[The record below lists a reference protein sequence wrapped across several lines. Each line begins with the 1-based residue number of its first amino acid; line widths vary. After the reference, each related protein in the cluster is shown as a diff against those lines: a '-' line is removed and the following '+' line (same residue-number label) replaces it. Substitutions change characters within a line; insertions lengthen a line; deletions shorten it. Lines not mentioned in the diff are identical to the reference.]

1 MKGTGVQKQRKSA
14 LETTCSAKY
23 VSDIAFSNQ
32 EDHNDWVTR
41 LTNSVQMPP
50 YVRGLLRGGLLALTR
65 ENVRIFSDVPGVF
78 SPTAYLYDFGG
89 SDMPTADALAIAVTG
104 WHGECADL
112 NAVNVRTRLR
122 ATLAAES
129 SNHPVWVFLDT
140 TPSNAEAFQR
150 THMRLTAA
158 FPDHYGTEACA
169 QLPLSVYVRNGVS
182 FTVAVQKVGDA
193 IFTCPGLHHTV
204 LTPMGCAKL
213 AVNCATSKTIRH
225 LETWADRW
233 QFDNWYTSEATKV
246 SCLFGHM
253 DFAYLMHVWSQAK
266 LKTIALS
273 PTELRNRAESI
284 RLGSNDADQMVN
296 LFGSEY
302 ADIIDS

>member
-1 MKGTGVQKQRKSA
+1 MLRLVASTPPSGYSTAEQMAQQMARAVTILNLPGFADDSSLTLTTELLQKSRLYSVLDTRTNPMKGTGVQKQRKSA

-204 LTPMGCAKL
+204 LTPMG
-213 AVNCATSKTIRH
+213 S
-225 LETWADRW
+225 W
-233 QFDNWYTSEATKV
+233 Q
-246 SCLFGHM
+246 
-253 DFAYLMHVWSQAK
+253 
-266 LKTIALS
+266 
-273 PTELRNRAESI
+273 
-284 RLGSNDADQMVN
+284 
-296 LFGSEY
+296 
-302 ADIIDS
+302 